1 MTTVFTG
8 IQPTGRL
15 TIGNLI
21 GALLPARRMQET
33 ADCLFAVVDLHALT
47 VAHDPAEVRE
57 RSREVATLM
66 LAAGLDPDRAVI
78 FCQSH
83 VTAHAE
89 LTYLMECTVTVGELS
104 RMIQYKEKSAK
115 QRSVRTSLLTYPA
128 LMAADILAYRTD
140 EVPVGDDQ
148 RQHVELAR
156 DLAIRFNRAYG
167 DTFTVPRGVHP
178 EVAARLRDLADPA
191 AKMSKTA
198 TRDAGVIR
206 LLDPPELVRRKI
218 MRAVTDDLGA
228 VRYAPEEQP
237 GVANLL
243 GLLAACTGGDPARL
257 AERYDRY
264 GPLKNDVADAVLA
277 VLEPLQRR
285 YRELAAEPGAVDA
298 VLAGGARR
306 AAERA
311 APTVAAARAA
321 IGLLPGPG
329 ELSHRGVPEG
339 FRSSAR

>member
-8 IQPTGRL
+8 VQPSGRL
-15 TIGNLI
+15 TFGNLI
-21 GALLPARRMQET
+21 GALLPARRLQET
-33 ADCLFAVVDLHALT
+33 ADCLFCVVDLHALT
-47 VAHDPAEVRE
+47 VAHDPARIRK

-83 VTAHAE
+83 VSAHTE
-89 LTYLMECTVTVGELS
+89 LAYLMECTATVGELS
-104 RMIQYKEKSAK
+104 RMIQYKEKAAQ
-115 QRSVRTSLLTYPA
+115 QRSVRASLFTYPA
-128 LMAADILAYRTD
+128 LMAADILAYQVD

-178 EVAARLRDLADPA
+178 EVAARLKDLADPT
-191 AKMSKTA
+191 AKMSKSA
-198 TRDAGVIR
+198 GHDAGVIR

-218 MRAVTDDLGA
+218 MRAVTDDRGL
-228 VRYAPEEQP
+228 VRYDPDGQP

-264 GPLKNDVADAVLA
+264 GALKTDVADAVLA
-277 VLEPLQRR
+277 VLEPIQRR
-285 YRELAAEPGAVDA
+285 YEDLAADPDAVDA
-298 VLAGGARR
+298 VLADGARR

-311 APTVAAARAA
+311 APTVAAARRA
-321 IGLLPGPG
+321 IGLLPAAT
-329 ELSHRGVPEG
+329 PEPV
-339 FRSSAR
+339 S

>member
-8 IQPTGRL
+8 IQPSGRL

-21 GALLPARRMQET
+21 GALLPARRLQET
-33 ADCLFAVVDLHALT
+33 ADCLFCVVDLHALT
-47 VAHDPAEVRE
+47 VAHEPAEVRE

-66 LAAGLDPDRAVI
+66 LAAGLDPDRAAI

-83 VTAHAE
+83 VSAHAE
-89 LTYLMECTVTVGELS
+89 LAYLMECTAAVGELS
-104 RMIQYKEKSAK
+104 RMIQYKEKSRTQK
-115 QRSVRTSLLTYPA
+115 SVRTSLLTYPA
-128 LMAADILAYRTD
+128 LMAADILVYQVD

-178 EVAARLRDLADPA
+178 EVAARLKDLADPT
-191 AKMSKTA
+191 AKMSKSA
-198 TRDAGVIR
+198 GHDAGVIR

-218 MRAVTDDLGA
+218 MRAVTDDKGV
-228 VRYAPEEQP
+228 VRYDPDEQP

-243 GLLAACTGGDPARL
+243 GLLAVCTGGDPARL

-264 GPLKNDVADAVLA
+264 GPLKTDVADAVLA
-277 VLEPLQRR
+277 VLEPIQRR
-285 YRELAAEPGAVDA
+285 YHELAADPGAVDA
-298 VLAGGARR
+298 VLADGARR
-306 AAERA
+306 AASRA
-311 APTVAAARAA
+311 APTMTAARAA
-321 IGLLPGPG
+321 IGLLPAAAPDPV
-329 ELSHRGVPEG
+329 S
-339 FRSSAR
+339 